1 MRAVA
6 VLASLAIAAAAASL
20 PASFVTIRY
29 ESTASMGTQDDEAR
43 GRDRSTSSDGESSSE
58 DDDLDERDGDLD
70 DELLAVI
77 ELAVPAF
84 VPLVNEASWPVHTP
98 RSPRAPHPDDA
109 LRPPIAA

>member
-1 MRAVA
+1 
-6 VLASLAIAAAAASL
+6 VLVSLVIAAAAAFL

-29 ESTASMGTQDDEAR
+29 ESTASMGAQDDDAPD
-43 GRDRSTSSDGESSSE
+43 RDGSTSSDGESISE

-77 ELAVPAF
+77 ELDAHAF
-84 VPLVNEASWPVHTP
+84 VPLVNEASWLVHTP

>member
-1 MRAVA
+1 MA
-6 VLASLAIAAAAASL
+6 VLVSLAIAAAAACL

-29 ESTASMGTQDDEAR
+29 ESTASIGAQDDDAPD
-43 GRDRSTSSDGESSSE
+43 RDRSTSSDGESTN

-77 ELAVPAF
+77 ELDAHAF
-84 VPLVNEASWPVHTP
+84 VPLVNEASWLVHTP
-98 RSPRAPHPDDA
+98 CSPRAPHPDDA